1 MPFAGWLPKPCRALA
16 PLLRSFV
23 VPIRIQCIQQE
34 KGPAMSTMTMRVDD
48 VDAAVVRKYA
58 KFEGKTISDFIRDAV
73 FEKIEDTEDLAA
85 LRAAVAEDDGT
96 RYSHDQVLA
105 ELGL

>member
-1 MPFAGWLPKPCRALA
+1 
-16 PLLRSFV
+16 
-23 VPIRIQCIQQE
+23 
-34 KGPAMSTMTMRVDD
+34 MSTMTMRIDD

-73 FEKIEDTEDLAA
+73 FEKIETQDDLAA
-85 LRAAVAEDDGT
+85 LRAAVEEDDGT
-96 RYSHDQVLA
+96 RYTHAQALA